1 MTDRQETFWRTL
13 QQYAGAHPQTTIH
26 LFFKTA
32 GDAFASLPLTFRY
45 NTEPRLAMETAV
57 EQAVALPEPLKT
69 EFLKRY
75 QQDRFFTLS
84 AACRHY
90 FGPVFRP
97 ARTSHV
103 YEPPHDLLVD
113 LNEMEPVFP
122 DIRERFSYGTHVRL
136 EKMIHSYHSQS
147 IDNQAGLAEE
157 KDTIYETAAQQFPLN
172 QILYGPPGTGK
183 TYQTANYAVAIAEGR
198 PLADVQAESRAAVQQ
213 RYERLREQ
221 EQIEFI
227 TFHQSYSYEEF
238 VQGLRPDTH
247 RHTDSLHFRLVDGI
261 FKRIADRA
269 KANYEAYRKT
279 INRPKLPFETLLDQL
294 LMEGMNRETEEVE
307 IPLHNPGGQFKSL
320 IVYELG
326 DTFLKYKRRTIR
338 DAVRDEERLLY
349 LHKLRESFYGKEIR
363 EAINRPYYEAV
374 VVALHKFE
382 RGRKRAKSED
392 RLKRYVLV
400 IDEINRANISRV
412 FGELITLLEENKRLG
427 NENPLTVT
435 LPSGEAF
442 AVPPNLYV
450 IGTMN
455 TADKS
460 IALLDV
466 ALRRRFA
473 FVPVYP
479 DYQLIPEFKSVLG
492 PLNEQIRERKGVDF
506 LIGHSYFLNRTLAD
520 LPEIFNQMI
529 IPLLHEYFNG
539 RTDTIREILRGSGLD
554 VTEENYQLKASLPP
568 LYRRE
573 G

>member
-1 MTDRQETFWRTL
+1 MTNGQETFWQTL
-13 QQYAGAHPQTTIH
+13 QQYAQAHPQAA
-26 LFFKTA
+26 LGLYFKAADET
-32 GDAFASLPLTFRY
+32 FATLPLVFVY
-45 NTEPRLAMETAV
+45 GSEPRLSMEPAL
-57 EQAVALPEPLKT
+57 ERALALPEPFKT

-75 QQDRFFTLS
+75 QHDRFFTLA

-97 ARTSHV
+97 ARTWHA
-103 YEPPHDLLVD
+103 YEPPHDLLVEIT
-113 LNEMEPVFP
+113 EMEPVLS
-122 DIRERFSYGTHVRL
+122 DIRERFPYGTHVRL
-136 EKMIHSYHSQS
+136 EKIMPSYNNQS
-147 IDNQAGLAEE
+147 VDNQAGLAEE
-157 KDTIYETAAQQFPLN
+157 KDTIYETPAQRFPLN

-183 TYQTANYAVAIAEGR
+183 TYQTVNYAVAIADGR
-198 PLADVQAESRAAVQQ
+198 PLAEVQAESRAAVQQ
-213 RYERLREQ
+213 RYERHRDQ

-247 RHTDSLHFRLVDGI
+247 RHTDSLHFRLVDGV

-326 DTFLKYKRRTIR
+326 DTFLKYKRRTVR
-338 DAVRDEERLLY
+338 DAIRDEERLLY
-349 LHKLRESFYGKEIR
+349 LHKLRERFYGKEIR

-374 VVALHKFE
+374 VRALHTFE

-412 FGELITLLEENKRLG
+412 FGELITLLEEDKRLG
-427 NENPLTVT
+427 NENPLAVT
-435 LPSGEAF
+435 LPSGEVF

-460 IALLDV
+460 IALLDT

-473 FVPVYP
+473 FVPMYP
-479 DYQLIPEFKSVLG
+479 DYQLVPEFESVLR
-492 PLNEQIRERKGVDF
+492 PLNEQVRERKGVDF
-506 LIGHSYFLNRTLAD
+506 LIGHSYFLNRTFEE
-520 LPEIFNQMI
+520 LPEIFNQTI

-539 RTDTIREILRGSGLD
+539 RTDIIKEILRGSGLD
-554 VTEENYQLKASLPP
+554 VAEQNYQLVV
-568 LYRRE
+568 R
-573 G
+573 